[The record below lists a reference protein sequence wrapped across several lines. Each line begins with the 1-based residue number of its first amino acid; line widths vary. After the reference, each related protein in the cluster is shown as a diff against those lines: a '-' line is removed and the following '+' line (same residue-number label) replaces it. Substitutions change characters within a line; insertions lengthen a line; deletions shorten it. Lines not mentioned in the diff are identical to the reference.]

1 MRLALSK
8 DFTITAAAASAIS
21 DGASA
26 LVPMR
31 ESEAE
36 KRGPKPLARVVVHS
50 AQSQHPSEFTDVPVE
65 TLFAKAGLSEDDV
78 DPYEIKRRCC
88 GPVYRLR

>member
-1 MRLALSK
+1 MRPAFSK
-8 DFTITAAAASAIS
+8 DGTMTAADGFAIS

-26 LVPMR
+26 LVLMR